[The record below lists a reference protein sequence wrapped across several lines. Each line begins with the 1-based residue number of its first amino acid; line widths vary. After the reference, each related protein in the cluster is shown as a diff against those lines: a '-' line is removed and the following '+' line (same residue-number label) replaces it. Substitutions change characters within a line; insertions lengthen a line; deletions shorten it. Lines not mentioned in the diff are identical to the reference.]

1 MISKLRGLLDSTGQN
16 WAVLDV
22 NGVFYHV
29 FCSAR
34 TLDEI
39 QGVGQE
45 RTLITEMHVREDIM
59 ALYGFSTASEHPWFQ
74 TLTSVQGVGMKV
86 ALAILSV
93 ASPDQMHA
101 AILSGDKTTFSAA
114 DGVGPKLAT
123 RLVNELKDKVA
134 KLFGANAG
142 GSAASATSSS
152 TASIPVGS
160 IFQDAAS
167 ALVNLGYKPFEVN
180 QILARLKQEGDMPGS
195 VEALIPLA
203 LQSLTK
209 RA

>member
-1 MISKLRGLLDSTGQN
+1 MISKLRGVLDSTGPN

-59 ALYGFSTASEHPWFQ
+59 ALYGFSTSSEHQWFQ

-101 AILSGDKTTFSAA
+101 AVLSGDKTTFSAA

-123 RLVNELKDKVA
+123 RLVNELKDKVK
-134 KLFGANAG
+134 KLFGVNAG
-142 GSAASATSSS
+142 GGGVITDASPNSSMPAES
-152 TASIPVGS
+152 VY
-160 IFQDAAS
+160 QDAAS

-180 QILARLKQEGDMPGS
+180 QTLVQIKQKGEGADS
-195 VEALIPLA
+195 VEVLIPLA
-203 LQSLTK
+203 LRTLTK